1 MISPFKFALGL
12 TLFVITIVVGKFL
25 LSENGNPPKIGG
37 RQKRPAKFFGRV
49 STEFLVTVSFVISLV
64 IIFLVPPIKGQI
76 FAEWFAL
83 PLPNVARLIA
93 AFGINFF
100 PGYIVLAI
108 VGKHELGRLQ
118 KLVTSYLL
126 SLFILTIIGFL
137 SAQLVGII
145 DDSLVEA
152 MLLTCTVLVVIYFS
166 KRLIRRKSTI
176 GSLKSAISSDVAERN
191 LLPSLLVALAILFM
205 GIWLWWMYDRIDF
218 FIGGAGSDMWR
229 HHGFAQSFLDYK
241 AFTWLHIPWWFHLYL
256 SSFVRMSGAPSA
268 NAYLT
273 LYPLIAVAVLSFY
286 VMASGFFKD
295 KRIVSLATLSY
306 AIFSGPAW
314 LYAFYLR
321 NFGPAIDYDAW
332 ISIIREVGDKFLYQG
347 WYPPFI
353 LGFNAAI
360 IAYTSLWWM
369 LHATWRLDLQRKFNV
384 FLMSAIFA
392 MSYLLHAIDPII
404 FVVYLVAVL
413 LSCLITQNMEG
424 KKRVRRAA
432 LSVLIGLGI
441 VAVIDL
447 SLTSQY
453 DHFNRISFTPIAS
466 NYYYFSSP
474 SFYTLL
480 LTSMVIVALTYGR
493 LIENKIITVH
503 HSIRRKIAAKYV
515 VSVKRHL
522 SEVMFFVYG
531 VSLILF
537 IIYLPSLT
545 VKTTGYGWV
554 PWYVYPVILGIP
566 FLIGLLGIA
575 LVLLKWAEVEAKTK
589 QTVFS
594 FTLAIVLLF
603 ILGKITSFV
612 NEKFFWTGF
621 WERRALSYMFP
632 IVSILMAFALVTV
645 FSRVNIKRRY
655 GVKDAARIGG
665 VSLLTSLII
674 LGSVSS
680 TLMAGDF
687 ASQVFYTVSLTGEEL
702 EALNYLHYSLP
713 NGERAA
719 YMNRRTGVDYIRVFA
734 SDKWTDNPSQWLG
747 QLYYSPSSILAS
759 IDRTD
764 ARFLYINR
772 IRDSQDL
779 EKNVFVQQLIKVLP
793 MEFNNSEVAIYSIP
807 SLRMPSPLSSSA
819 VISAENREG
828 ASNDAYV
835 LWFFTLM
842 MSGHSYSVIANVSD
856 THVLDAAQTII
867 VSYDPLPVEEEI
879 GQLLNWVSQGG
890 HLVVSNTNPY
900 GTFAE
905 LFGLTSKFSLV
916 NCDSIDDWETLYK
929 RGEIFLETAITRE
942 GSASL
947 RLQNNQS
954 SWEEWIYTPP
964 TPWNLTQKDYI
975 GIWVYG
981 TGGGPQ
987 WYLYLADSYG
997 NEKYYRYDLS
1007 DFDYE
1012 TRTYFPR
1019 FTGWK
1024 LHLIPIKEYFGGLDL
1039 SAIQKLRIRTG
1050 GPKGFVLPVNIL
1062 IDDVFVLERVREKSS
1077 EEQLTVMVNG
1087 VQGLTG
1093 MDLPTIEVEDLGLN
1107 VTGKVVANYTWDG
1120 VPVAL
1125 FAVQKEIDSGKV
1137 TYLNI
1142 NLLYQSITSE
1152 RSGFSSPHETLTK
1165 ILATIGI
1172 GAN

>member
-145 DDSLVEA
+145 DGSLVEA
-152 MLLTCTVLVVIYFS
+152 MLLTCAVLVVIYFS
-166 KRLIRRKSTI
+166 KRLVRRKSTI
-176 GSLKSAISSDVAERN
+176 RSLKSAMPLGVAERN

-205 GIWLWWMYDRIDF
+205 GIWLWWMYDRIGF

-241 AFTWLHIPWWFHLYL
+241 AFAWLQIPWWFHLYL
-256 SSFVRMSGAPSA
+256 SGFVRMSGAPSV

-273 LYPLIAVAVLSFY
+273 LYPLIALAVLSFY

-295 KRIVSLATLSY
+295 KRIASLATLSY

-314 LYAFYLR
+314 LYALYLR
-321 NFGPAIDYDAW
+321 NFSPVTDYDAW
-332 ISIIREVGDKFLYQG
+332 ITIINAVGDKFLYQG
-347 WYPPFI
+347 WYPPFVV
-353 LGFNAAI
+353 GFNAAI

-369 LHATWRLDLQRKFNV
+369 LHATWRLDLQHKFNV

-392 MSYLLHAIDPII
+392 MSYLLHAVDPII
-404 FVVYLVAVL
+404 FMVYLAAVL
-413 LSCLITQNMEG
+413 LYCLVTRNIEG

-453 DHFNRISFTPIAS
+453 DYFNRTSFMPIAS

-474 SFYTLL
+474 SFYVLL
-480 LTSMVIVALTYGR
+480 LTSVVIVALTYGR
-493 LIENKIITVH
+493 FIENKIITVH
-503 HSIRRKIAAKYV
+503 QSIRRKIAAKYV

-537 IIYLPSLT
+537 IVYLPSLT

-575 LVLLKWAEVEAKTK
+575 LVLLKWAEVEAKIK

-621 WERRALSYMFP
+621 WERRVLSYMFP
-632 IVSILMAFALVTV
+632 IVSILMAYALVTV

-655 GVKDAARIGG
+655 GVKDVARIGG
-665 VSLLTSLII
+665 VLLLTSLII

-713 NGERAA
+713 NGERVA

-734 SDKWTDNPSQWLG
+734 SDKWTDNPNQWLG
-747 QLYYSPSSILAS
+747 RFYYSPSSILAS

-764 ARFLYINR
+764 ARFLYINH

-779 EKNVFVQQLIKVLP
+779 EKNLFVQQLIEMLP
-793 MEFNNSEVAIYSIP
+793 VKFNNSEVTIYSIP
-807 SLRMPSPLSSSA
+807 SLRFPSPLSSLGL
-819 VISAENREG
+819 VSAENREG
-828 ASNDAYV
+828 VSNDAYV
-835 LWFFTLM
+835 LWYFALM
-842 MSGHSYSVIANVSD
+842 MSGYSYSDITNASD
-856 THVLDAAQTII
+856 TLVLNAAQTIV

-900 GTFAE
+900 GMFAE
-905 LFGLTSKFSLV
+905 LFGLTSKVSLV
-916 NCDSIDDWETLYK
+916 DCDSPHGWETFYK
-929 RGEIFLETAITRE
+929 RGEIFRETTNKTE

-964 TPWNLTQKDYI
+964 TPWNLTQKDYL

-987 WYLYLADSYG
+987 WYLYLTDSNG
-997 NEKYYRYDLS
+997 NETYYRYDLS
-1007 DFDYE
+1007 DFDYTTKE
-1012 TRTYFPR
+1012 YFPR

-1039 SAIQKLRIRTG
+1039 TAIQKLRIITG
-1050 GPKGFVLPVNIL
+1050 GPKEFVLPVNIL
-1062 IDDVFVLERVREKSS
+1062 IDDIFVLESVREKSS
-1077 EEQLTVMVNG
+1077 EERLAVMANG
-1087 VQGLTG
+1087 IEGSVSVA
-1093 MDLPTIEVEDLGLN
+1093 LPEVEIKNFSWSGDA
-1107 VTGKVVANYTWDG
+1107 KVIANYTGDG
-1120 VPVAL
+1120 VPVAP
-1125 FAVQKEIDSGKV
+1125 FAIQKHYGSGKI

-1142 NLLYQSITSE
+1142 NLLYQSIILE
-1152 RSGFSSPHETLTK
+1152 RTKFASPHEMLIKVLKTV
-1165 ILATIGI
+1165 GI
-1172 GAN
+1172 